1 MLDIKLLRTIKALH
15 EEGSLTAAAER
26 LHLTQSALSH
36 QIRDLETWFGVSL
49 FVRKSRP
56 LRLTPAGQRLLELSV
71 QVLPLF
77 AATEQALW
85 QLGRGQR
92 GRLHMAI
99 ECHSCYLWLIP
110 SINQYRGH
118 WPDVE
123 LDFIGHWH
131 LDALPALARGELDLV
146 ITSDPLALD
155 EVVYVPLFSYE
166 ARLALSPAHALAD
179 QPCILPEHLRTQTL
193 ITYPVSPQR
202 LDVFTRF
209 LNPAGVVPAQ
219 VRTAEMTLMMAQL
232 VASHRGVAVLPN
244 WALSEY
250 EASGLLTSR
259 PLGTGGV
266 WGQLYAAV
274 RKRER
279 DAPFMRAF
287 LETLEDVSFR
297 TLRGIRSASSREDI
311 PGDRVRPASSPG
323 DDEGGRSGQGGT

>member
-1 MLDIKLLRTIKALH
+1 
-15 EEGSLTAAAER
+15 
-26 LHLTQSALSH
+26 
-36 QIRDLETWFGVSL
+36 
-49 FVRKSRP
+49 
-56 LRLTPAGQRLLELSV
+56 
-71 QVLPLF
+71 
-77 AATEQALW
+77 
-85 QLGRGQR
+85 
-92 GRLHMAI
+92 
-99 ECHSCYLWLIP
+99 
-110 SINQYRGH
+110 
-118 WPDVE
+118 
-123 LDFIGHWH
+123 
-131 LDALPALARGELDLV
+131 
-146 ITSDPLALD
+146 
-155 EVVYVPLFSYE
+155 
-166 ARLALSPAHALAD
+166 LAD

-244 WALSEY
+244 WAVSEY

-311 PGDRVRPASSPG
+311 PGDLLRPSSSPG
-323 DDEGGRSGQGGT
+323 DDEGGRNGQGGT